1 MPETLT
7 TNTWRTFALYGN
19 DTEEAIVCVNTRCP
33 ESYPSPSGG
42 DAMRVIGTASA
53 RSHEEATMLL
63 EPLRSQRR
71 QASAQSCR
79 GAYGPPT
86 GRHARLL
93 GTPSP
98 RQIGILDW
106 ALRARLTL
114 AERARAARDAGCRD
128 ADAEAL
134 LVEFEVFGV
143 PSEHQFFTRMDID
156 DEQERPSV
164 LAEQVQG

>member
-19 DTEEAIVCVNTRCP
+19 ETEEAIVCVNTRRP

-42 DAMRVIGTASA
+42 AAMRVIGTASA
-53 RSHEEATMLL
+53 RSHEEATLLL

-79 GAYGPPT
+79 GTYGPAQGRST
-86 GRHARLL
+86 GLL

-98 RQIGILDW
+98 HQIALLDW
-106 ALRARLTL
+106 ALRARRAL
-114 AERARAARDAGCRD
+114 AERARAARDDGCSDAG
-128 ADAEAL
+128 AESL
-134 LVEFEVFGV
+134 LVEFEMFGV
-143 PSEHQFFTRMDID
+143 PTEHHFFKRIGID

-164 LAEQVQG
+164 LAAQAQG